1 MGERFRLRKH
11 WILKAQSRIQD
22 KRWTFYVFSH
32 FVKNL
37 DFRVNQFEEWKI
49 SIFQIAILYMI
60 IIIPQ
65 CVKLTL
71 YYPVSLEFSVEGDVI
86 SELDWSNFKFFDTLQ
101 VQNFVISSR
110 TSQKCNQRCIKPFY
124 RICHALKLLWRG

>member
-37 DFRVNQFEEWKI
+37 DFRVNQFEEWKTF
-49 SIFQIAILYMI
+49 IFQIAILYMI

-86 SELDWSNFKFFDTLQ
+86 SELDWSNIRFK
-101 VQNFVISSR
+101 ISSFR
-110 TSQKCNQRCIKPFY
+110 LVRLKNVIKDASNHFTEY
-124 RICHALKLLWRG
+124 VTHWNSYGEDNF